1 MAHQETTTAA
11 PDMPP
16 AMAEIKKQSVDEV
29 LAEMNRMPLFM
40 TTLDETDGE
49 GGENVLLEAMKAL
62 AYEGTRYEV
71 AENFRQQGNEC
82 ARAKQWND
90 AKEFYDKALAALKGP
105 QRKPDPEAD
114 AEGGKVIEVELDEE
128 EEAKKEKVVEEASYV
143 NRALCNLEK
152 SKLPTFDISLRAPF
166 APEGKS
172 TGISPCNNTRIAPE
186 ETSAQPPTAPYM
198 YMRTGNQRARRLDGC
213 IYCPLDRSTTYNEQS
228 APSLLARMPSLSHR
242 ICHSP
247 SRFSLATSV
256 FQLPHV
262 EQNHKLA
269 VRFRKAND
277 MLTTEPENY
286 RSCINDCASTL
297 RLNPTNIKAY
307 YRSGTAC
314 LALDKLPE
322 AKDACELG
330 LKLDVSNAPLKAL
343 AEKIQK
349 RSDYI
354 AKVEKDRIARE
365 EKAASERATLDLA
378 LKARNVTVRT
388 TTDDAPDLED
398 AKIHLENTL
407 DPSSPLSYPCLLLYP
422 AHSQSD
428 FVKAFNEHQTL
439 PEHLD
444 YIFPLPWDEDNE
456 YTVDSVEAY
465 METAAGGLI
474 KVGKKMALHKVL
486 GSGKVVVSDG
496 LVRISV
502 VPKGKS
508 AAWIEEFKKRRGT
521 TA

>member
-1 MAHQETTTAA
+1 MAQQKGATAT

-16 AMAEIKKQSVDEV
+16 AMAEIKQQSVDEV

-49 GGENVLLEAMKAL
+49 GGENMLLEAMKAL

-71 AENFRQQGNEC
+71 AENFRQQGNDC

-90 AKEFYDKALAALKGP
+90 AKEFYDKAIAALKGP

-128 EEAKKEKVVEEASYV
+128 EEAKKEKAVEEACYV

-152 SKLPTFDISLRAPF
+152 K
-166 APEGKS
+166 
-172 TGISPCNNTRIAPE
+172 
-186 ETSAQPPTAPYM
+186 
-198 YMRTGNQRARRLDGC
+198 
-213 IYCPLDRSTTYNEQS
+213 
-228 APSLLARMPSLSHR
+228 
-242 ICHSP
+242 
-247 SRFSLATSV
+247 
-256 FQLPHV
+256 
-262 EQNHKLA
+262 
-269 VRFRKAND
+269 
-277 MLTTEPENY
+277 NY

-297 RLNPTNIKAY
+297 RLNPSNIKAY
-307 YRSGTAC
+307 YRSGSAC
-314 LALDKLPE
+314 LALEKLVE
-322 AKDACELG
+322 AKDACDFG
-330 LKLDVSNAPLKAL
+330 LKLDPANAPLKAL

-349 RSDYI
+349 RTEYI
-354 AKVEKDRIARE
+354 AKVEADRKARE

-388 TTDDAPDLED
+388 TTDEAPDLED
-398 AKIHLENTL
+398 AKIQLSNPL

-439 PEHLD
+439 PEHLE
-444 YIFPLPWDEDNE
+444 YIFPLPWDEEDE
-456 YTVDSVEAY
+456 YTVDNVEAY

-502 VPKGKS
+502 VPKAKS

>member
-1 MAHQETTTAA
+1 MAQQTGVMAA

-90 AKEFYDKALAALKGP
+90 AKEFYDKAIAALKGP

-114 AEGGKVIEVELDEE
+114 AEGGKVIEVELDEK
-128 EEAKKEKVVEEASYV
+128 EEAEKEKVVEEASYV

-152 SKLPTFDISLRAPF
+152 SKLPASELSFRSPSVSI
-166 APEGKS
+166 GKS
-172 TGISPCNNTRIAPE
+172 MDLRPCRSTRTTPE
-186 ETSAQPPTAPYM
+186 EA
-198 YMRTGNQRARRLDGC
+198 
-213 IYCPLDRSTTYNEQS
+213 STQH
-228 APSLLARMPSLSHR
+228 PS
-242 ICHSP
+242 
-247 SRFSLATSV
+247 SLAM
-256 FQLPHV
+256 Q
-262 EQNHKLA
+262 
-269 VRFRKAND
+269 
-277 MLTTEPENY
+277 NY

-297 RLNPTNIKAY
+297 RLNPSNIKAY
-307 YRSGTAC
+307 YRSGSAC
-314 LALDKLPE
+314 LALDKLAE
-322 AKDACELG
+322 AKDACEFG
-330 LKLDVSNAPLKAL
+330 LKLDPSNAPLKTL

-354 AKVEKDRIARE
+354 AKVEADRRARE

-388 TTDDAPDLED
+388 TTDEAPDLED
-398 AKIHLENTL
+398 AKIQLENPL

-422 AHSQSD
+422 ADSQSD

-439 PEHLD
+439 PEHLE
-444 YIFPLPWDEDNE
+444 YIFPLPWDEENE
-456 YTVDSVEAY
+456 YTIENVEAY

-502 VPKGKS
+502 VPKAKS
-508 AAWIEEFKKRRGT
+508 AAWIEEFKKRRGA